1 MSAGEQGQQHLQHPG
16 QPALKDGA
24 VRQQLGDPGGGAHPQ
39 LPGGEEE
46 VVEMLRTMMML
57 IESQNI
63 WEMTKITQSK
73 MFIHNLFKNVHFNL
87 LAPKELYT

>member
-16 QPALKDGA
+16 QPPVKDGA
-24 VRQQLGDPGGGAHPQ
+24 VRQQPGDPGGGAHPQ

-63 WEMTKITQSK
+63 WEMTSK
-73 MFIHNLFKNVHFNL
+73 NNPIKNVHS
-87 LAPKELYT
+87 

>member
-16 QPALKDGA
+16 QPAVKDGA
-24 VRQQLGDPGGGAHPQ
+24 VRQQLGDLGGGAHPQ

-63 WEMTKITQSK
+63 WEMTSK
-73 MFIHNLFKNVHFNL
+73 NNPIKNVHS
-87 LAPKELYT
+87 